1 MPGRPKYKSDLEA
14 LRSMPEDMI
23 WAMIE
28 DGKTITQICY
38 ELGVGRRPLQAWLDQ
53 VDADEA
59 KMARARAKAAT
70 SYAMQALEIADSSEP
85 EQAAKA
91 RLQIQA
97 RQWIAERWNQK
108 LYGGQRKNAGRKKSA
123 HPTTTIAFRVRLAL
137 VDEIKQLVKQF
148 ITTKTQTKK

>member
-38 ELGVGRRPLQAWLDQ
+38 ELGVGKRPLQAWLDQ
-53 VDADEA
+53 VDADES
-59 KMARARAKAAT
+59 KIARARAKAAT

-108 LYGGQRKNAGRKKSA
+108 LYGGQKAPQITLN
-123 HPTTTIAFRVRLAL
+123 IQDMRLAAL
-137 VDEIKQLVKQF
+137 RHVEVVEDLSTEVVPKLS
-148 ITTKTQTKK
+148 TNG